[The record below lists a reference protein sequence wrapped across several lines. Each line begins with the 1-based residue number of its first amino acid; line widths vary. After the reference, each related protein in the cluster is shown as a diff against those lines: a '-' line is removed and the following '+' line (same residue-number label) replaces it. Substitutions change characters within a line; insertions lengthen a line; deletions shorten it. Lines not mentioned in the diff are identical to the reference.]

1 LNVDLQVP
9 DWLPQMEA
17 VLETL
22 NEGVMI
28 RDDCNQIIFVNER
41 FVEMTGLSAA
51 EVLGRTPTHFY
62 SGEDHEF
69 LKEKIE
75 QSEITG
81 SSSFEFYLPRKDGGR
96 VPVLISGRVIEDPD
110 GRIFAVV
117 TFANITEQKRVE
129 AQLREANEHL
139 EERQREIE
147 IELTLAARVQQ
158 SLTPQGLRWG
168 NVAVEAFYLPVRT
181 IGGDFGLVKTVGEH
195 QLNLNVC
202 DVSGHGISSALL
214 ANRIYTETISLLE
227 RGTEPGEMLRKLN
240 HFSLRNLGASGF
252 FFTMAAARLNSDGRR
267 LTFAGGGH
275 PPVMV
280 VRAGGK
286 ICQLK
291 SLALILG
298 TLEEAVIGKVSE
310 EVELAR
316 GDRVVL
322 YSDGLTDVF
331 NERGEILGVDGLE
344 EVVRGASRVP
354 LLEMKQGILA
364 GVERWRSG
372 PASDDTSLLIAEML

>member
-1 LNVDLQVP
+1 MDLQVP
-9 DWLPQMEA
+9 DWLPQMEG

-41 FVEMTGLSAA
+41 FAEMSGYSAA
-51 EVLGRTPTHFY
+51 EILGRAPTDFY
-62 SGEDHEF
+62 SGEDHDF
-69 LKEKIE
+69 LKRMIE
-75 QSEITG
+75 QSEVVGQTR
-81 SSSFEFYLPRKDGGR
+81 FEFYLPRKDGGR
-96 VPVLISGRVIEDPD
+96 MPVLISGRAMEDPD
-110 GRIFAVV
+110 GRVFAVV
-117 TFANITEQKRVE
+117 TFADITEQKRVE
-129 AQLREANEHL
+129 AQLREANTQL

-181 IGGDFGLVKTVGEH
+181 IGGDFGLVKTVGERH
-195 QLNLNVC
+195 LNLLVC

-227 RGTEPGEMLRKLN
+227 RGVEPGEMLRELN
-240 HFSLRNLGASGF
+240 RFTIQNLGASGF
-252 FFTMAAARLNSDGRR
+252 FFTMAAARLSADGRR

-280 VRAGGK
+280 VNAGREVRR
-286 ICQLK
+286 LT
-291 SLALILG
+291 SMALILG
-298 TLEEAVIGKVSE
+298 TLKEAVNGDISE
-310 EVELAR
+310 EVELVR

-331 NERGEILGVDGLE
+331 SERGEILGVEGLE
-344 EVVRGASRVP
+344 EIVRGAARWP
-354 LLEMKQGILA
+354 LAEMKQGILD

-372 PASDDTSLLIAEML
+372 PASDDTSLLIAEVL